1 MEGGYAVFTGSMQ
14 GARVDALNSLMHF
27 IGCAMCMAA
36 QKIMG
41 FLLKQVIHYTIQ
53 MAMRYADLFAC

>member
-1 MEGGYAVFTGSMQ
+1 
-14 GARVDALNSLMHF
+14 
-27 IGCAMCMAA
+27 MCMAA